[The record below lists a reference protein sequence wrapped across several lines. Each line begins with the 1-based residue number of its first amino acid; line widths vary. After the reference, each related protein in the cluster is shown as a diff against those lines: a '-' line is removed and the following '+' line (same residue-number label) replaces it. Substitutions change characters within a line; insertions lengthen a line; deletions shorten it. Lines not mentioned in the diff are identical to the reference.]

1 MIWMGLR
8 YYLSVYKNWI
18 ISIFIFS
25 VLFWIIVLLAYEW
38 TFRLLN
44 KDKILLDFIVTSLGH
59 TLFIYL
65 TAILLGTVMISFV
78 KLMGFF
84 RKKDLE
90 LILEKTTRDLKKQTN
105 LLENELAGY
114 KQIFSKQKTGVLITS
129 KTHLIYANNYL
140 LKIWGKTASQMHQT
154 SLNNLFDS
162 EDHFADIAQ
171 KAFIYLQ
178 KHKTFKKRL
187 FLSLKTF
194 DITCIQLKEMK
205 TYAWILTDKSL
216 ERLAQDLRQDYETVF
231 NVLSYVHNF
240 DQNGNEDELFH
251 QVLDTIVQLYGLQTA
266 FFARYEDRQAK
277 VVFATGPAA
286 AFPLPIHSLD
296 LSNPIHKKSALA
308 QTILTK
314 KPVGYNQ
321 IQNLIYY
328 QKHINARIQ
337 APFMATY
344 AFPIIINGHLEGGIS
359 FFAYN
364 PYAFSDDRINH
375 LERLIDEICK
385 NIQERRLRVLTQN
398 AIRHYEE
405 RLRHQIGELEKSKQI
420 MENQVSE
427 TSLMMNELMTAKEM
441 AEEANR
447 SKTDFLSN
455 ISHELRTPLNAIL
468 GFSETMEAETF
479 GPINNKQYAEYIKY
493 ISSSGRHLLSLIND
507 ILDISRVES
516 GRQKIDIVPI
526 DLHKMFSDTISVISR
541 YPNGDKRTIEMD
553 LPAHFPPLYADERA
567 VRQIL
572 LNLLSNAIKFTEDGG
587 DIKVSAKKGKSNII
601 LTVSDNGIGIPADKI
616 KTLFK
621 PFSQVENIM
630 TRSHQGSGLGLALVK
645 RLMEAHKGEVKLEST
660 VGKGTVITCTFPQ
673 KQLTSRKVFSHDKK

>member
-1 MIWMGLR
+1 MVWMGLR
-8 YYLSVYKNWI
+8 YYLAVYKNWI
-18 ISIFIFS
+18 ISILIFS
-25 VLFWIIVLLAYEW
+25 VLFWITVLLTYEW

-44 KDKILLDFIVTSLGH
+44 KDKVLLDFIVTSLGH

-65 TAILLGTVMISFV
+65 TAILLGTAMITFV
-78 KLMGFF
+78 KLLGFF

-90 LILEKTTRDLKKQTN
+90 IILEQTTRDLKKQN
-105 LLENELAGY
+105 NILEEKIADH
-114 KQIFSKQKTGVLITS
+114 KQIFNKQKTGIFITS
-129 KTHLIYANNYL
+129 QTHLLFANTYS
-140 LKIWGKTASQMHQT
+140 LKIWGKTAAQAHHTTLQ
-154 SLNNLFDS
+154 NLFDP
-162 EDHFADIAQ
+162 ADRFDELA
-171 KAFIYLQ
+171 KKTFLYLQ
-178 KHKTFKKRL
+178 KHKTFKKQL

-194 DITCIQLKEMK
+194 DVTCIPLKETKM
-205 TYAWILTDKSL
+205 YAWILTDKSL
-216 ERLAQDLRQDYETVF
+216 EQQAQDLKQDYETVF
-231 NVLSYVHNF
+231 NVLSYVHSF

-251 QVLDTIVQLYGLQTA
+251 QVLDTIVHFYGLQAA

-286 AFPLPIHSLD
+286 AFPLPIRALD

-314 KPVGYNQ
+314 KPTGYTQ
-321 IQNLIYY
+321 IQNLMYY
-328 QKHINARIQ
+328 QKHVNARIKE
-337 APFMATY
+337 PFMATY

-364 PYAFSDDRINH
+364 PYAFSEDRINH

-516 GRQKIDIVPI
+516 GRQKIDPIPI

-553 LPAHFPPLYADERA
+553 LPAHFPPLVADERA

-587 DIKVSAKKGKSNII
+587 DIKVSARADKSDII
-601 LTVSDNGIGIPADKI
+601 LTVSDNGIGIPTDKI

-621 PFSQVENIM
+621 PFAQVENIM

-645 RLMEAHKGEVKLEST
+645 RLMEAHNGTVSLEST
-660 VGKGTVITCTFPQ
+660 VGKGTTITCTFPQ
-673 KQLTSRKVFSHDKK
+673 KQLSSKKESHDQK